1 MAPNNTS
8 SSSGSATPESPID
21 SVLSV
26 HPTAARRDASIIVQ
40 SDKTA
45 YSDEFITS
53 TYTNRGAEVNVVNGQ
68 YLVKPTAD
76 EFQFQTKRAVGKTG

>member
-1 MAPNNTS
+1 MAPNNT
-8 SSSGSATPESPID
+8 SSSGSATPESTID

-26 HPTAARRDASIIVQ
+26 HPTAARRDASIVVQ

-53 TYTNRGAEVNVVNGQ
+53 TYVNRGAEVNVVNGQ

-76 EFQFQTKRAVGKTG
+76 EFRFQTKRAVGKTG